1 MSKEMTDAEKIAI
14 GRKIVEYWGTK
25 QWRALCDLMKPDA
38 VLQNMMFEPIIG
50 REVVYKRWSGMS
62 PPNKN
67 CIMEVERMGVIDGA
81 LVIERRDVI
90 TVDGVER
97 AVAVVGILKFD
108 GPLISQWREY
118 YDRSRLLWAQGTT
131 AGPY

>member
-38 VLQNMMFEPIIG
+38 VLQNMMFEPITG
-50 REVVYKRWSGMS
+50 REVVYKRWSSMS